1 MYEPKVLAL
10 ILAGGKGSRLGALT
24 ERAVKPALPFGGTY
38 RLIDISLSNLA
49 HSHISDVGI
58 VQQYLPG
65 SLNRHLANGRPWDL
79 DRSHG
84 GLRILAPYQGRE
96 GEGFASGNTDSIYRH
111 AHEIEMSCADVVLVL
126 SADHVYTLDFRDV
139 LATHARTDAD
149 LTIVTTRIERDVTRY
164 GVVHTDAEGVVTAFD
179 YKPDEA
185 ATQTVACE
193 VFCYDA
199 NDLIEGL
206 RALAGQGELGDYGED
221 LVPYFVANHRV
232 VEHRMDGYWL
242 DLGTLQSY
250 WAGNLQLLHGAGVRL
265 DDPAWPIW
273 TAQPQLLPAR
283 IEPGAVVDTSMV
295 SAGARVAGQVT
306 RSLLGPRVVVE
317 AGAEL
322 EDCVVLDA
330 AVIGPGV
337 RLRNCV
343 VVPEAQVRG
352 GGPRG
357 TADSV
362 TLIGGDGTIAE
373 RDRLDPGEE
382 LPAHLL

>member
-1 MYEPKVLAL
+1 MYEPRVLAL

-24 ERAVKPALPFGGTY
+24 ETRVKPALPFGGTY

-49 HSHISDVGI
+49 HSHISNVGI

-65 SLNRHLANGRPWDL
+65 SLNKHLANGRPWDL

-96 GEGFASGNTDSIYRH
+96 GEGFANGNTDSIHRH
-111 AHEIEMSCADVVLVL
+111 AHEIEMSGADVVLVL

-139 LATHARTDAD
+139 LATHRDADAD
-149 LTIVTTRIERDVTRY
+149 LTIVTTRIERDASRY
-164 GVVHTDAEGVVTAFD
+164 GVVHTDSQGVVTAFD

-185 ATQTVACE
+185 ATQTVASE

-199 NDLIEGL
+199 DDLVAGL
-206 RALAGQGELGDYGED
+206 RELSGKGELGDYGED
-221 LVPYFVANHRV
+221 LVPYFVAHHRV

-250 WAGNLQLLHGAGVRL
+250 WAGNLQLLYGEGVRL

-283 IEPGAVVDTSMV
+283 IEPGAVVEASMI
-295 SAGARVAGQVT
+295 SAGARIEGTVT
-306 RSLLGPRVVVE
+306 RSLVGPRVVVE
-317 AGAEL
+317 AGAEVT
-322 EDCVVLDA
+322 DCVLLDGA
-330 AVIGPGV
+330 TISAGV

-343 VVPEAQVRG
+343 VTPEAVVTG

-357 TADSV
+357 TADTV
-362 TLIGGDGTIAE
+362 TLIGDDGTIAGRE
-373 RDRLDPGEE
+373 KLDPGEE
-382 LPAHLL
+382 LPAPLR